1 MKSSIRDAP
10 LKGDRV
16 KKESGEPINY
26 SNLSCRESLL
36 SANAE
41 IIEQLQKRLKAKRF
55 RVQEGDSLKL
65 GFLRVFIQALQVQ
78 NSILKDIEL
87 GEIKTRLEALEE
99 NTPPEKR
106 EDLQALTHTYEGIC

>member
-16 KKESGEPINY
+16 EKESGEPINY

-41 IIEQLQKRLKAKRF
+41 IIKQLQKRLKAKRF

-65 GFLRVFIQALQVQ
+65 GFFRVFIQALQVQ
-78 NSILKDIEL
+78 NSILRDVEL
-87 GEIKTRLEALEE
+87 DEIKKRLEALEK
-99 NTPPEKR
+99 NTPPEKN
-106 EDLQALTHTYEGIC
+106 EALQALTTNYEGLC

>member
-10 LKGDRV
+10 LKGARV
-16 KKESGEPINY
+16 RKESGEPINY

-65 GFLRVFIQALQVQ
+65 GFLRIFVQALQLQ
-78 NSILKDIEL
+78 NSILRDVEL
-87 GEIKTRLEALEE
+87 DEIKSRLEVLEE
-99 NTPPEKR
+99 NTLPEKR
-106 EDLQALTHTYEGIC
+106 EDLQALTHNYEGIC